1 MFVDG
6 RLSRSTALAVLLLGA
21 SGLSGCGGGLAGL
34 TGGGVA
40 PLLPPQP
47 ESTYE
52 TTEFFFNPGLDQI
65 GAQGA
70 YAKGATGNGVTI
82 GVIDSGIDLTHPDLA
97 PNILGGSID
106 IVDNGSPADLDGH
119 GTGVAGVAAAV
130 KNNSLAHGVAFNA
143 KILAVKAIDD
153 ATLTFSD
160 VDLTNAVN
168 YAVSRGADV
177 INMSLGGPFPGSPGF
192 AAALQAATAAGVII
206 VAAAGNDGNAFTP
219 NYPAAYAGD
228 TGYNGLVVAVGAVT
242 GANTIASFSNI
253 CGPADRN
260 FCVFAPGVSVPTTAL
275 GGGSTSISGTSFA
288 APHVAGAVAV
298 ILQAFPS
305 MTPSQVMNVLLTSAT
320 DLGAAGV
327 DNTFGRGLVNLRTA
341 LAPLGV
347 LSVPTGSTVEG
358 DAAAL
363 DDTGLSLGPAFGDA
377 LAGLAFLDR
386 AIILDAY
393 QRPYRIALGNYVTAS
408 RADFNLDHLLAPDRG
423 TNLDLPVAGGINLAF
438 GLTQDDV
445 TAPALSRE
453 FSDETD
459 SGPRLASLSLT
470 GGLDNR
476 TRFGLGYNLSA
487 GRQIAALDG
496 TADPAGLFW
505 TAEDSLAPQ
514 ARLIGPG
521 DGFGVARRIAEGTRL
536 SLAWLDN
543 SGGDGAG
550 QGSIGQARL
559 SHRFRSG
566 AELAI
571 GFANVTEDGAFLGS
585 EATGAFGLGTQAT
598 SRFYTLQGRLPLGL
612 GFGLGLSLIASYT
625 AAEVEIDD
633 GQGALLHDFD
643 TVRADAFG
651 LGIVADG
658 VFAERDRLGFLAGQ
672 PLRVFDADARL
683 TLPVERDLDGNVTQ
697 QSEQVTLTPSGRE
710 IDLQIA
716 YRRPL
721 PGGFDL
727 SSWAMMQLQPGH
739 DQNADPGYAAGLKLE
754 LNY

>member
-1 MFVDG
+1 MSKLTRRRG
-6 RLSRSTALAVLLLGA
+6 RSAGITFTIFTSLLLGA
-21 SGLSGCGGGLAGL
+21 CSGGGGSAPLSGPFDTA
-34 TGGGVA
+34 
-40 PLLPPQP
+40 
-47 ESTYE
+47 EYRS
-52 TTEFFFNPGLDQI
+52 NPGLAQI
-65 GAQGA
+65 NALSA
-70 YAKGATGNGVTI
+70 YEAGATGAGATVAVVDTGVQPNH
-82 GVIDSGIDLTHPDLA
+82 VDLQANLSSD
-97 PNILGGSID
+97 SID
-106 IVDNGSPADLDGH
+106 ITDGGANVDFDGH
-119 GTGVAGVAAAV
+119 GTAVAGVVAAV
-130 KNNSLAHGVAFNA
+130 KNDFGVHGVAFNSS
-143 KILAVKAIDD
+143 ILAVKASDD
-153 ATLTFSD
+153 SASANFSQVD
-160 VDLTNAVN
+160 VAAGVN
-168 YAVSRGADV
+168 YAVAHGADV
-177 INMSLGGPFPGSPGF
+177 INLSLGGAVANPSPLRN
-192 AAALQAATAAGVII
+192 ALVAATAAGVIV
-206 VAAAGNDGNAFTP
+206 VASVGNTGNNVLP
-219 NYPAAYAGD
+219 EDPAAFAGD
-228 TGYNGLVVAVGAVT
+228 ADMNGLLIAVGAVDS
-242 GANTIASFSNI
+242 NNNMASFSNK
-253 CGPADRN
+253 CGDDAED
-260 FCVFAPGVSVPTTAL
+260 FCIFAPGVAVPTTGL
-275 GGGSTSISGTSFA
+275 GGGLVAASGTSFS
-288 APHVAGAVAV
+288 APHVSGAAALL
-298 ILQAFPS
+298 LQAFPS
-305 MTPSQVMNVLLTSAT
+305 LTSTQVVDLLLTSAA
-320 DLGAAGV
+320 DLGATGV
-327 DNTFGRGLVNLRTA
+327 DDIFGRGLVNLRTA